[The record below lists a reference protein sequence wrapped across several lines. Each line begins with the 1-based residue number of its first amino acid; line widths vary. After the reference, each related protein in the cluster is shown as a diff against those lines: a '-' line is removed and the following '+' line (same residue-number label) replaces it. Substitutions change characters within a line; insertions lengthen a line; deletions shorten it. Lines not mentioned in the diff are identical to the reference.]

1 MSEGFV
7 HFEVELPVF
16 EAPVTGLA
24 CHGCPYTIPALQSI
38 C

>member
-24 CHGCPYTIPALQSI
+24 YRGCPCIIPALQSI